1 MGEEEE
7 GEEKTTEGKNT
18 KSSFRG
24 QDHSVL
30 LSSSSALVF
39 LDSLH

>member
-1 MGEEEE
+1 MREEEE
-7 GEEKTTEGKNT
+7 EKITVGKNM